1 MEKIKDTRLG
11 AWLKEKA
18 PYALPVVGNFLPD
31 KGVLGII
38 KNLVTAT
45 AKDMEFERLMKDMEQ
60 QAQENVTK
68 RWEAD
73 MKSDAK
79 LAKIVRPLTLMS
91 LLLLYLV
98 LAVTDSI
105 SAIDFDV
112 KDTYIDLLEILS
124 ITAFGAYFA
133 GRSLEKSKKV

>member
-1 MEKIKDTRLG
+1 MEKIKNTRLG
-11 AWLKEKA
+11 AWLKENA

-31 KGVLGII
+31 KGVLGIV

-45 AKDMEFERLMKDMEQ
+45 SKDMEFERLMKDMEQ

-73 MKSDAK
+73 MNSDAK
-79 LAKIVRPLTLMS
+79 LAKIVRPLTLMA

-98 LAVTDSI
+98 LAITDSI
-105 SAIDFDV
+105 ASIDFDV
-112 KDTYIDLLEILS
+112 KETYIDLLEILS

-133 GRSLEKSKKV
+133 GRSFEKSKKV

>member
-79 LAKIVRPLTLMS
+79 LAKIVHPLTLMS